1 MAGDTI
7 ATSGNDGWQH
17 ERVEVMSQLAVL
29 NRAMARVEAQLEKV
43 AECMTRYGQQHAMDE
58 ARREVVREM
67 FEQVERMQ
75 RATPEKLRE
84 RLEELEKLKPLGRA
98 ALWAV
103 GVIGA
108 LLLSLLWGMMT
119 GQVVVA
125 FK

>member
-1 MAGDTI
+1 MAGEVG
-7 ATSGNDGWQH
+7 TSDGWQH

-29 NRAMARVEAQLEKV
+29 NRAMARVEAQMEKV
-43 AECMTRYGQQHAMDE
+43 VECLSDYGRQHAMDE

-67 FEQVERMQ
+67 FEAIERVQ
-75 RATPEKLRE
+75 RETPEKLRE
-84 RLEELEKLKPLGRA
+84 RLEDLEKLKPVSRA
-98 ALWAV
+98 LLWAA
-103 GVIGA
+103 GILGA

>member
-1 MAGDTI
+1 MAGEVG
-7 ATSGNDGWQH
+7 TSDGWQH

-29 NRAMARVEAQLEKV
+29 NRAMARVEAQMEKV
-43 AECMTRYGQQHAMDE
+43 VEGLSNYGRQHAMDE

-67 FEQVERMQ
+67 FEAIERVQ
-75 RATPEKLRE
+75 RETPEKLRE
-84 RLEELEKLKPLGRA
+84 RLEDLEKLKPVSRA
-98 ALWAV
+98 LLWAA
-103 GVIGA
+103 GILGA

>member
-1 MAGDTI
+1 MAGEV
-7 ATSGNDGWQH
+7 ATGDGWQH

-29 NRAMARVEAQLEKV
+29 NRAMARVEAQMEKV
-43 AECMTRYGQQHAMDE
+43 VECLSDYGRQHAMDE

-67 FEQVERMQ
+67 FEAIERVQ
-75 RATPEKLRE
+75 RETPEKLRE
-84 RLEELEKLKPLGRA
+84 RLEDLEKLKPVSRA
-98 ALWAV
+98 LLWAA
-103 GVIGA
+103 GILGA

>member
-1 MAGDTI
+1 MAGEV
-7 ATSGNDGWQH
+7 ATGDGWQH

-29 NRAMARVEAQLEKV
+29 NRAMARVEAQMEKV
-43 AECMTRYGQQHAMDE
+43 VEGLSNYGRQHAMDE

-67 FEQVERMQ
+67 FEAIERVQ
-75 RATPEKLRE
+75 RETPEKLRE
-84 RLEELEKLKPLGRA
+84 RLEDLEKLKPVSRA
-98 ALWAV
+98 LLWAA
-103 GVIGA
+103 GILGA

>member
-1 MAGDTI
+1 MAGEV
-7 ATSGNDGWQH
+7 APGDGWQH

-29 NRAMARVEAQLEKV
+29 NRAMARVEAQMEKV
-43 AECMTRYGQQHAMDE
+43 VECLSDYGRQHAMDE

-67 FEQVERMQ
+67 FEAIERVQ
-75 RATPEKLRE
+75 RETPEKLRE
-84 RLEELEKLKPLGRA
+84 RLEDLEKLKPVSRA
-98 ALWAV
+98 LLWAA
-103 GVIGA
+103 GILGA